1 MFQKG
6 WDNIFLMSGG
16 LEEFVILYPEYLYGP
31 GSAALINAKNQAELL
46 KKDGNNNEL
55 LINSSFENHK

>member
-1 MFQKG
+1 
-6 WDNIFLMSGG
+6 MSGG